1 MKKFLLF
8 ASFIVALSA
17 QAQDYWSEQATSQP
31 AASTGMRSISIVDDN
46 VAWLSNS
53 CGTTGCATIRR
64 YSKTTN
70 GGTVWST
77 SAIDLGASAAN
88 LEISNIWG
96 VSADVAYASVF
107 PKAAGV
113 VGGIW
118 QTTNGGTTWVRQN
131 TASYNGADGA
141 SFANLVYFWDAN
153 NGVTMG
159 DPSEGSFEI
168 YTTTNG
174 GTNWVRVPAG
184 NIPAALDAAEYGL
197 TNQYTVTGDTMWIGT
212 TFGRILISTDR
223 GYTWTA
229 AVSPIPDFGGGIN
242 GSEAGDLSF
251 SDAQNGLLQTSDF
264 LLYNTTDGGNTW
276 NSVTWDA
283 NLRNFG
289 ISEIPGVPNA
299 YISVGEDLDAVRG
312 SSFTTD
318 GGLTWTNINDN
329 PDANYV
335 DGGVI
340 SFLNAN
346 TGFAS
351 GFSTSAAVGGIFKWN
366 GNPLAN
372 DTFTAQQ
379 IATASPN
386 PTTGVVELKGTNI
399 SQVEVYDVLGKQI
412 SSNNYSS
419 LNNVSVNLSSL
430 NNGVY
435 MVKVTNATG
444 NSSTIKVVKQ

>member
-1 MKKFLLF
+1 
-8 ASFIVALSA
+8 VALSA

-31 AASTGMRSISIVDDN
+31 VASTGMRSISIVDDN

-53 CGTTGCATIRR
+53 CGTTGCTTIRR

-77 SAIDLGASAAN
+77 AGIDLGAQAAN

-96 VSADVAYASVF
+96 VSADVAYAAVF

-118 QTTNGGTTWVRQN
+118 QTTNGGTTWLRQN

-197 TNQYTVTGDTMWIGT
+197 TNQYTVTGDTIWIGT

-229 AVSPIPDFGGGIN
+229 AISPIPDFGGGIY

-251 SDAQNGLLQTSDF
+251 TDSQNGLLQTSDF
-264 LLYNTTDGGNTW
+264 LLYNTTDGGFTW
-276 NSVTWDA
+276 NPVIWDA

-335 DGGVI
+335 DGGVV

-351 GFSTSAAVGGIFKWN
+351 GFSTTATSGGIFKWN
-366 GNPLAN
+366 GNPLSTDA
-372 DTFTAQQ
+372 FSAQQ

-386 PTTGVVELKGTNI
+386 PTTGVLELRGTNI
-399 SQVEVYDVLGKQI
+399 SQVLVFDVLGKQVL
-412 SSNNYSS
+412 SSNYSS
-419 LNNVSVNLSSL
+419 LNNVTLNLASL